1 MSKTKYYKLGTA
13 DEVLGK
19 GLKTS
24 IRFVRGREIVID
36 DKNKFIEDPL
46 GKVIAAAVEQEKDPE
61 YERRLKEWEQTQV

>member
-1 MSKTKYYKLGTA
+1 MSKTMYYKLGTA

-36 DKNKFIEDPL
+36 GKNKFVEDPL